1 MRNCQKLENDQRKM
15 IISNKRIKQLFL
27 QAACPAMVR
36 LSGMK
41 SKARPSCQHNHLKKH
56 HLMIFFMVLPVLGC
70 QVKRQ
75 TKLSKIIPKT
85 YHFLTFYVITTL
97 TSPMRHEVKKPG
109 QAVIAQSFQK
119 IQFLD
124 FLCHNQS
131 QDVRH
136 QFKRHK
142 VKNIST
148 IIPKN
153 TIY

>member
-36 LSGMK
+36 LSGTK
-41 SKARPSCQHNHLKKH
+41 SKARPSCQHNHFKKH
-56 HLMIFFMVLPVLGC
+56 HLMIFLC

-85 YHFLTFYVITTL
+85 YHFLTIYVITTL

-109 QAVIAQSFQK
+109 QAVTAQSFQK